1 MVEPAWKQ
9 EERKVARVLGGE
21 RTPLSGS
28 NSRHTSGDVIQTPY
42 YVDAKL
48 GGSENSTGEKFY
60 TLKRSDL
67 EEVEDGIGLEGKT
80 LGFLTFRF
88 KHCSDRYA
96 VLPWSVWVDL
106 VTIRDLEMDPEAW
119 QSDIISHQAGGSK
132 STRVY
137 RYVLQQLDHIYE
149 EWERCLLSLWWR
161 SPKSQSHP
169 SAIIITWSS
178 LLWLL
183 GRLWVCPACKR
194 WTAINSVDPETGCP
208 GTEGYA
214 CEGDGVYS
222 SEVEM
227 ETLPLLEEEL
237 AHEV

>member
-9 EERKVARVLGGE
+9 EERKVGKALGGE

-67 EEVEDGIGLEGKT
+67 EEVEDGLHLESKE

-96 VLPWSVWVDL
+96 VLPWTVWIDL
-106 VTIRDLEMDPEAW
+106 HRERDLEMDPEAW

-137 RYVLQQLDHIYE
+137 RYVLQQLDHVYE
-149 EWERCLLSLWWR
+149 EWDRCLLSLWWR
-161 SPKSQSHP
+161 NPRSQSHP
-169 SAIIITWSS
+169 SAITITWES

-183 GRLWVCPACKR
+183 GRLWVCPECKK
-194 WTAINSVDPETGCP
+194 WQTINSVDPEPLCP
-208 GTEGYA
+208 GTEGHLCSLEEA
-214 CEGDGVYS
+214 PAA
-222 SEVEM
+222 EVEM
-227 ETLPLLEEEL
+227 ETLPPLEEL
-237 AHEV
+237 DYEV